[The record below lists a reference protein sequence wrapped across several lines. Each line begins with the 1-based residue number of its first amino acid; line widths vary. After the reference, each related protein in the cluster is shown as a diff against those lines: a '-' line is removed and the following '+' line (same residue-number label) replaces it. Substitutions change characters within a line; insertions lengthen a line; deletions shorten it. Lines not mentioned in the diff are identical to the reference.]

1 VKAPTLE
8 QARAAAQ
15 RMCDAAGVTLL
26 PPDHALR
33 DVIVAGVALASR
45 LGGRSAWSRD
55 HVAEYVSV
63 TLPGAGPALA
73 ALAAVPV
80 VGPILAAAVAAVGAD
95 RTVISLSP
103 AVWSDPLR
111 LLETVR
117 HELGHAGQI
126 ARGGLPWCIA
136 YLVGAEAR
144 AAGEAPC
151 YAASMAVRVR
161 LGGESTA
168 AAAESAMRSL
178 QGYGLDADA
187 LALAAGIIAS
197 ARATLDA
204 GEDLGGVVMEVVAA
218 LESVGWRP

>member
-1 VKAPTLE
+1 MKAPTLE

-55 HVAEYVSV
+55 HVAQYVSV
-63 TLPGAGPALA
+63 TLPGTGPALA

-126 ARGGLPWCIA
+126 RAGGLPWCIA

>member
-55 HVAEYVSV
+55 HVAEFVSV

-126 ARGGLPWCIA
+126 ARGGLPWCLA

-151 YAASMAVRVR
+151 YAAGMAVQVR
-161 LGGESTA
+161 LGGASTQA
-168 AAAESAMRSL
+168 AYESAMRSL
-178 QGYGLDADA
+178 GGYGLDADA
-187 LALAAGIIAS
+187 LALAAGILAS

-204 GEDLGGVVMEVVAA
+204 GEDLGGVVLEVVAA

>member
-1 VKAPTLE
+1 MPPTIE

-15 RMCDAAGVTLL
+15 RMCDMAGVTLL
-26 PPDHALR
+26 DPEHPLR

-63 TLPGAGPALA
+63 TLPGTGPALA

-187 LALAAGIIAS
+187 LRLAAGIIAS

>member
-1 VKAPTLE
+1 MPPTIE

-15 RMCDAAGVTLL
+15 RMCDMAGVTLL
-26 PPDHALR
+26 DPEHPLR

-63 TLPGAGPALA
+63 TLPGTGPALA

-126 ARGGLPWCIA
+126 RAGGLPWCIA

>member
-26 PPDHALR
+26 DPEHPLR

-45 LGGRSAWSRD
+45 LGGGSWSRAD
-55 HVAEYVSV
+55 VAERVSV
-63 TLPGAGPALA
+63 TLPGAGGALV
-73 ALAAVPV
+73 ALRAVPV
-80 VGPILAAAVAAVGAD
+80 VGAILAEAALVAGLG

-103 AVWSDPLR
+103 VTWESPLG
-111 LLETVR
+111 LLATVA

-126 ARGGLPWCIA
+126 RAGGLPWCIA

-151 YAASMAVRVR
+151 YGASMAVRVR
-161 LGGESTA
+161 LGGESSA
-168 AAAESAMRSL
+168 AAAEGAMRSL

-187 LALAAGIIAS
+187 LRLAAGIIAS

-204 GEDLGGVVMEVVAA
+204 GEDLGGVVLEVVAA
-218 LESVGWRP
+218 LESVGWQR

>member
-1 VKAPTLE
+1 MKAPTLE

>member
-1 VKAPTLE
+1 MPPTIE

-15 RMCDAAGVTLL
+15 RMCDMAGVTLL
-26 PPDHALR
+26 DPEHPLR

-63 TLPGAGPALA
+63 TLPGTGPALA

-144 AAGEAPC
+144 AAGDAPC

>member
-1 VKAPTLE
+1 MKAPTLE

-26 PPDHALR
+26 PPEHPLR
-33 DVIVAGVALASR
+33 DVIVSGVALASR
-45 LGGRSAWSRD
+45 VAGGTWHRD
-55 HVAEYVSV
+55 DVEERVSV
-63 TLPGAGPALA
+63 TLPGAGGALV
-73 ALAAVPV
+73 ALRAVPV
-80 VGPILAAAVAAVGAD
+80 VGPILAEAALAAGLG
-95 RTVISLSP
+95 RTVISVSP
-103 AVWSDPLR
+103 VTWESPIG
-111 LLETVR
+111 LLATIA

-126 ARGGLPWCIA
+126 ARGGMPWCIA

-161 LGGESTA
+161 LGGESSA
-168 AAAESAMRSL
+168 AAAEGAMRSL
-178 QGYGLDADA
+178 AGYGLDADA
-187 LALAAGIIAS
+187 LRLASGIIAS

-204 GEDLGGVVMEVVAA
+204 GEDLGGVVSEVVAA

>member
-1 VKAPTLE
+1 VKAPTPE

-45 LGGRSAWSRD
+45 HGGRSAWSRD

-126 ARGGLPWCIA
+126 RAGGLPWCIA

-168 AAAESAMRSL
+168 AAAEGAMRSL

-187 LALAAGIIAS
+187 LRLAAGIIAS

-204 GEDLGGVVMEVVAA
+204 GEDLGGVVTEVVAA

>member
-1 VKAPTLE
+1 MPPTIE

-15 RMCDAAGVTLL
+15 RMCDMAGVTLL
-26 PPDHALR
+26 DPEHPLR

-63 TLPGAGPALA
+63 TLPGTGPALA

>member
-1 VKAPTLE
+1 MAPTIE

-26 PPDHALR
+26 DPAHPLR

-45 LGGRSAWSRD
+45 VGGGSWDRD
-55 HVAEYVSV
+55 DVAQRVSV
-63 TLPGAGPALA
+63 TLPGAGGALV
-73 ALAAVPV
+73 ALRAVPV
-80 VGPILAAAVAAVGAD
+80 VGPILAEAALAAGLG

-136 YLVGAEAR
+136 YILGAEAR

-151 YAASMAVRVR
+151 YAAGMAVRVR

-178 QGYGLDADA
+178 QGYGLDAEA

-204 GEDLGGVVMEVVAA
+204 GEDLGGVVAETRAA
-218 LESVGWRP
+218 LESVGWTP

>member
-1 VKAPTLE
+1 MKAPTLE

-126 ARGGLPWCIA
+126 RAGGLPWCIA

-144 AAGEAPC
+144 AAG
-151 YAASMAVRVR
+151 R
-161 LGGESTA
+161 GGGGSGTYVVQW
-168 AAAESAMRSL
+168 SDIQWRSL
-178 QGYGLDADA
+178 
-187 LALAAGIIAS
+187 
-197 ARATLDA
+197 
-204 GEDLGGVVMEVVAA
+204 LGA
-218 LESVGWRP
+218 PT

>member
-1 VKAPTLE
+1 MPPTIE

-15 RMCDAAGVTLL
+15 RMCDMAGVTLL
-26 PPDHALR
+26 DPEHPLR

-144 AAGEAPC
+144 AAGDAPC

>member
-1 VKAPTLE
+1 MKAPTLE

-55 HVAEYVSV
+55 HVAQYVSV

-204 GEDLGGVVMEVVAA
+204 GEDLGGVVTEVVAA
-218 LESVGWRP
+218 LESTGWRR

>member
-1 VKAPTLE
+1 MRAPTLE

-26 PPDHALR
+26 APDHALR

-45 LGGRSAWSRD
+45 IGGRSAWSRD
-55 HVAEYVSV
+55 HVAAYVSV
-63 TLPGAGPALA
+63 TLPGAGPALV

-80 VGPILAAAVAAVGAD
+80 GAIFAAAVAAVGAD
-95 RTVISLSP
+95 RTTISLSP
-103 AVWSDPLR
+103 AAWSDPLR

-126 ARGGLPWCIA
+126 ARGGLPWCLA

-151 YAASMAVRVR
+151 YAAGMAVARAFRGVSSDVAAGQA
-161 LGGESTA
+161 LESL
-168 AAAESAMRSL
+168 R
-178 QGYGLDADA
+178 GYGLDDDA
-187 LALAAGIIAS
+187 MTLASGILAS
-197 ARATLDA
+197 AKATLDA
-204 GEDLGGVVMEVVAA
+204 GEDLGGVVAETLAA
-218 LESVGWRP
+218 LESTGWTP

>member
-1 VKAPTLE
+1 MKAPTLE

-45 LGGRSAWSRD
+45 LGGRSAGSRD

-187 LALAAGIIAS
+187 LRLAAGIIAS

-204 GEDLGGVVMEVVAA
+204 GEDLGGVVLEVVAA
-218 LESVGWRP
+218 LESVGWRR

>member
-1 VKAPTLE
+1 MKAPTLE

-15 RMCDAAGVTLL
+15 RMCDMAGVTLL
-26 PPDHALR
+26 DPEHPLR

>member
-1 VKAPTLE
+1 MKAPTLE

-26 PPDHALR
+26 DPEHPLR

>member
-1 VKAPTLE
+1 MKAPTLE

-45 LGGRSAWSRD
+45 RGGRSAWSRD

-126 ARGGLPWCIA
+126 RAGGLPWCIA

-161 LGGESTA
+161 LGGESAA
-168 AAAESAMRSL
+168 AAAEGTMRSL

-204 GEDLGGVVMEVVAA
+204 GEDLGGVVSEVVAA
-218 LESVGWRP
+218 LESVGWTP

>member
-1 VKAPTLE
+1 MKAPTLE

-218 LESVGWRP
+218 LESVGWRR

>member
-1 VKAPTLE
+1 MKAPTLE

-126 ARGGLPWCIA
+126 RAGGLPWCIA

-168 AAAESAMRSL
+168 AAAEGAMRSL

-187 LALAAGIIAS
+187 LRLAAGIIAS

-204 GEDLGGVVMEVVAA
+204 GEDLGGVVTEVVAA

>member
-1 VKAPTLE
+1 MKAPTLE

-126 ARGGLPWCIA
+126 RAGGLPWCIA

-204 GEDLGGVVMEVVAA
+204 GEDLGGVVTEVLAA

>member
-1 VKAPTLE
+1 MKAPTLE
-8 QARAAAQ
+8 QARAAAE
-15 RMCDAAGVTLL
+15 RMCRLAGVTLL

-55 HVAEYVSV
+55 HVAQYVSV

-151 YAASMAVRVR
+151 YAAGMAVAVAFRGVSSGYATVR
-161 LGGESTA
+161 ALESL
-168 AAAESAMRSL
+168 R
-178 QGYGLDADA
+178 GYGLDDDAMA
-187 LALAAGIIAS
+187 LASGILAS
-197 ARATLDA
+197 AKATIDA
-204 GEDLGGVVMEVVAA
+204 GEDLGGVVAETRAA
-218 LESVGWRP
+218 LESVGWTP

>member
-1 VKAPTLE
+1 MPPTIE

-15 RMCDAAGVTLL
+15 RMCDMAGVTLL
-26 PPDHALR
+26 DPEHPLR

-63 TLPGAGPALA
+63 TLPGTGPALA

-126 ARGGLPWCIA
+126 RAGGLPWCIA

-187 LALAAGIIAS
+187 LRLAAGIIAS

>member
-1 VKAPTLE
+1 MKAPTLE

-126 ARGGLPWCIA
+126 RAGGLPWCIA

-168 AAAESAMRSL
+168 AAAEGAMRSL

-187 LALAAGIIAS
+187 LRLAAGIIAS

>member
-1 VKAPTLE
+1 MKAPTLE

-126 ARGGLPWCIA
+126 RAGGLPWCIA

-168 AAAESAMRSL
+168 AAAEGAMRSL

>member
-1 VKAPTLE
+1 MKAPTLE
-8 QARAAAQ
+8 QARAAAEL
-15 RMCDAAGVTLL
+15 MCRLAGVTLL

-126 ARGGLPWCIA
+126 RAGGLPWCIA

-204 GEDLGGVVMEVVAA
+204 GEDLGGVVTEVLAA

>member
-1 VKAPTLE
+1 MPPTIE

-15 RMCDAAGVTLL
+15 RMCDMAGVTLL
-26 PPDHALR
+26 DPEHPLR

-45 LGGRSAWSRD
+45 VGGGSWDRD
-55 HVAEYVSV
+55 DVAQRVSV
-63 TLPGAGPALA
+63 TLPGAGGALV
-73 ALAAVPV
+73 ALRAVPV
-80 VGPILAAAVAAVGAD
+80 VGAILAEAALAAGLG
-95 RTVISLSP
+95 RTVVSLSP
-103 AVWSDPLR
+103 VTWESPLG
-111 LLETVR
+111 LLSTVA

-161 LGGESTA
+161 IGGESSA
-168 AAAESAMRSL
+168 AAAEGAMRSL

-187 LALAAGIIAS
+187 LRLAAGIIAS
-197 ARATLDA
+197 ARTTLDA
-204 GEDLGGVVMEVVAA
+204 GEDLGGVVLEVVAA
-218 LESVGWRP
+218 LESTGWRR

>member
-1 VKAPTLE
+1 MKAPTLE
-8 QARAAAQ
+8 QARAAAE
-15 RMCDAAGVTLL
+15 RMCGLAGVTLL
-26 PPDHALR
+26 HPDHPLR

-45 LGGRSAWSRD
+45 VGGGSWDRD
-55 HVAEYVSV
+55 DVAQRVSV
-63 TLPGAGPALA
+63 TLPGAGGALV
-73 ALAAVPV
+73 ALRAVPV
-80 VGPILAAAVAAVGAD
+80 VGAILAEAALAAGLG

-103 AVWSDPLR
+103 VTWESPLG
-111 LLETVR
+111 LLSTVA

-151 YAASMAVRVR
+151 YAAGMAVRVR

-168 AAAESAMRSL
+168 AAAEGAMRSL

-187 LALAAGIIAS
+187 LRLAAGIIAS

>member
-1 VKAPTLE
+1 MKAPTLE

-55 HVAEYVSV
+55 HVAQYVSV

-136 YLVGAEAR
+136 YLVGAEDR
-144 AAGEAPC
+144 AAEDATC
-151 YAASMAVRVR
+151 YPASIAVRVR

>member
-1 VKAPTLE
+1 MKAPTLE

-126 ARGGLPWCIA
+126 RAGGLPWCIA

-168 AAAESAMRSL
+168 AAAEGAMRSL

-218 LESVGWRP
+218 LESVGWTP